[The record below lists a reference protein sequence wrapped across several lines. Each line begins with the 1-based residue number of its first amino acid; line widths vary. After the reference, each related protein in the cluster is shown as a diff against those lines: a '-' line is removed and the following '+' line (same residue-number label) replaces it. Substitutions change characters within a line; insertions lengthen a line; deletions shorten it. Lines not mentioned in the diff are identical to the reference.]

1 MPLLRPVK
9 QATDSISTRSN
20 TPINLKPTYFQMATV
35 KKAQPFKKALYFS
48 EAEFR
53 DRRNRALELMKREN
67 LDGFLMTK
75 QESLYYFTGYDTFG
89 YVFFQ
94 AMYFHNDGS
103 MRLITRIPDLR
114 QALYTSVLEQKDVLI
129 RSDEATSNPVS
140 LVPKVLK
147 DFGINSPS
155 KRIGYEPNSCTLTL
169 QIGKLL
175 EESVQGVCTLVDHSN
190 LFTAEL
196 RILKSE
202 NEMRKVR
209 KAAYL
214 ADFAL
219 VRALKLAKPG
229 AYEGDLWR
237 EVVGTVYEGGGDDP
251 ANENILVSGNKAVLT
266 RYSTGKDKIDRQ
278 LTLEYAA
285 AYKHYHVCLMRT
297 IPIGG
302 ITKLA
307 RQMHQVNVMQM
318 KAAMEALRPGR
329 PMGDVFEAYARVA
342 DENGFR
348 DQRFNSCGYSLGATF
363 APTWM
368 DYPMFVRGQSVI
380 IKPGM
385 VFFIHIIL
393 MDKATDT
400 ASSVGQTCEVKED
413 GCVSLSK
420 LPFCLTRKQTIA
432 AWKKLK
438 KEDYGFSAE
447 EVDDGENI
455 QDVDLSD
462 DEIDS
467 EDYDVEYDFSDYHPA
482 VAPGDPTQSA

>member
-1 MPLLRPVK
+1 MTPL
-9 QATDSISTRSN
+9 
-20 TPINLKPTYFQMATV
+20 

-48 EAEFR
+48 EQEFQ

-114 QALYTSVLEQKDVLI
+114 QALYTSVLEQRDILI
-129 RSDEATSNPVS
+129 RSDDAGSNPVS
-140 LVPKVLK
+140 LVPTVLK
-147 DFGINSPS
+147 EFGIDSAS
-155 KRIGYEPNSCTLTL
+155 KRIGYEPDSCSLTHRL
-169 QIGKLL
+169 GKAL
-175 EESVQGVCTLVDHSN
+175 EAAVQGLCTLVDHSD
-190 LFTAEL
+190 LFTREL
-196 RILKSE
+196 RIVKSE
-202 NEMRKVR
+202 AEMHKVR

-219 VRALKLAKPG
+219 VRTLKLAKPG

-237 EVVGTVYEGGGDDP
+237 EIVGTVYEGGGDDP

-266 RYSTGKDKIDRQ
+266 RYSTGKDKIERQ
-278 LTLEYAA
+278 LTAEHAA
-285 AYKHYHVCLMRT
+285 VYKHYHACLMRT

-302 ITKLA
+302 VTKLA
-307 RQMHQVNVMQM
+307 RRMHEVNVLQM
-318 KAAMEALRPGR
+318 KAAMEALKPGR
-329 PMGDVFEAYARVA
+329 KIGDVFEAYARVA

-363 APTWM
+363 SPTWM
-368 DYPMFVRGQSVI
+368 DFPMFVRGQNVVA
-380 IKPGM
+380 KAGM

-400 ASSVGQTCEVKED
+400 ASSIGQTVEVTEN
-413 GCVSLSK
+413 GCVPLSK
-420 LPFCLTRKQTIA
+420 LPFCLTRKQTLA
-432 AWKKLK
+432 AWKKIR
-438 KEDYGFSAE
+438 KEDYGFTSE
-447 EVDDGENI
+447 EEDHGENLQDVELSDGEVDA
-455 QDVDLSD
+455 
-462 DEIDS
+462 
-467 EDYDVEYDFSDYHPA
+467 EDFEVEYDFSDYTPA
-482 VAPGDPTQSA
+482 AALGDPTQKA

>member
-1 MPLLRPVK
+1 
-9 QATDSISTRSN
+9 
-20 TPINLKPTYFQMATV
+20 MALGEHQTKHKKLPMTV
-35 KKAQPFKKALYFS
+35 TKKAQPFKKALYFS
-48 EAEFR
+48 EEEFKQ
-53 DRRNRALELMKREN
+53 RRERALELMKREN

-75 QESLYYFTGYDTFG
+75 QESLYYLTGFDTFG

-114 QALYTSVLEQKDVLI
+114 QALYTSILEQKDVII
-129 RSDEATSNPVS
+129 RSDDAGSNPVS
-140 LVPKVLK
+140 MVPKVLK

-155 KRIGYEPNSCTLTL
+155 KRIGYEPDSCSLTHRL
-169 QIGKLL
+169 GRKL
-175 EESVQGVCTLVDHSN
+175 EEAVDGLCTLVDHSD
-190 LFTAEL
+190 LLTREL
-196 RILKSE
+196 RIVKSE
-202 NEMRKVR
+202 TEMKKVR

-214 ADFAL
+214 ADFSL

-237 EVVGTVYEGGGDDP
+237 EIVGTVYEGGGDDP

-278 LTLEYAA
+278 LTLEHAA
-285 AYKHYHVCLMRT
+285 VYKHYHACLMRT

-307 RQMHQVNVMQM
+307 RRMHEVNVLQM
-318 KAAMEALRPGR
+318 KACMEALKPGR
-329 PMGDVFEAYARVA
+329 EIGDVFEAYARVA

-363 APTWM
+363 SPTWM
-368 DYPMFVRGQSVI
+368 DFPMFVRGQNVVA
-380 IKPGM
+380 KKGM

-400 ASSVGQTCEVKED
+400 ASSVGQTVEVTED

-420 LPFCLTRKQTIA
+420 LPFCLTRRQTIA

-438 KEDYGFSAE
+438 KEDYGFSADE
-447 EVDDGENI
+447 EDEGENL
-455 QDVDLSD
+455 QDVEMSD
-462 DEIDS
+462 GDVDE
-467 EDYDVEYDFSDYHPA
+467 EDFDVEYDFSEYQPA
-482 VAPGDPTQSA
+482 AAIGDPTQASA

>member
-1 MPLLRPVK
+1 
-9 QATDSISTRSN
+9 
-20 TPINLKPTYFQMATV
+20 MATL
-35 KKAQPFKKALYFS
+35 KTPQPFKKALYFS
-48 EAEFR
+48 EAEFQE
-53 DRRNRALELMKREN
+53 RRNRALELMKREQ

-75 QESLYYFTGYDTFG
+75 QESLYYFTGFDTFG

-114 QALYTSVLEQKDVLI
+114 QALYTSVLEQKDVMI
-129 RSDEATSNPVS
+129 RSDDAGSNPVS
-140 LVPKVLK
+140 LVPQVLK
-147 DFGINSPS
+147 EFGINSPS
-155 KRIGYEPNSCTLTL
+155 KRIGYEPDSCSLTHRL
-169 QIGKLL
+169 GKLL
-175 EESVQGVCTLVDHSN
+175 EEAVAGVCTLVDHSD
-190 LFTAEL
+190 LFTREL
-196 RILKSE
+196 RIIKSE
-202 NEMRKVR
+202 NEMRKAR

-219 VRALKLAKPG
+219 VRTLKLAKPG

-237 EVVGTVYEGGGDDP
+237 EITGTVYEGGGDDP

-278 LTLEYAA
+278 LTLEHAA
-285 AYKHYHVCLMRT
+285 TYKHYHACLMRT

-302 ITKLA
+302 VTKLA
-307 RQMHQVNVMQM
+307 RRMHEVNVLQ
-318 KAAMEALRPGR
+318 MEACLEALKPGR
-329 PMGDVFEAYARVA
+329 EIGDVFEAYARVA

-368 DYPMFVRGQSVI
+368 DFPMFVRGQNVI
-380 IKPGM
+380 AKPGM

-400 ASSVGQTCEVKED
+400 ASSIGQTVEVTET
-413 GCVSLSK
+413 GCVPLSK

-432 AWKKLK
+432 AWKKLR
-438 KEDYGFSAE
+438 KEDYGFGPE
-447 EVDDGENI
+447 EEDEGENI
-455 QDVDLSD
+455 QDVELSD
-462 DEIDS
+462 GDVDE
-467 EDYDVEYDFSDYHPA
+467 EDYDVEYDFSEYQPA
-482 VAPGDPTQSA
+482 TALGDPTLRA

>member
-1 MPLLRPVK
+1 MTPL
-9 QATDSISTRSN
+9 
-20 TPINLKPTYFQMATV
+20 

-48 EAEFR
+48 EQEFQ

-114 QALYTSVLEQKDVLI
+114 QALYTSVLEQRDILI
-129 RSDEATSNPVS
+129 RSDDAGSNPVS
-140 LVPKVLK
+140 LVPTVLK
-147 DFGINSPS
+147 EFGIDSAS
-155 KRIGYEPNSCTLTL
+155 KRIGYEPDSCSLTHRL
-169 QIGKLL
+169 GKAL
-175 EESVQGVCTLVDHSN
+175 EAAVQGLCTLVDHSD
-190 LFTAEL
+190 LFTREL
-196 RILKSE
+196 RIVKSE
-202 NEMRKVR
+202 AEMRKVR

-219 VRALKLAKPG
+219 VRTLKLAKPG

-237 EVVGTVYEGGGDDP
+237 EIVGTVYEGGGDDP

-266 RYSTGKDKIDRQ
+266 RYSTGKDKIERQ
-278 LTLEYAA
+278 LTAEHAA
-285 AYKHYHVCLMRT
+285 VYKHYHACLMRT

-302 ITKLA
+302 VTKLA
-307 RQMHQVNVMQM
+307 RRMHEVNVLQM
-318 KAAMEALRPGR
+318 KAAMEALKLGR
-329 PMGDVFEAYARVA
+329 EIGDVFEAYARVA

-363 APTWM
+363 SPTWM
-368 DYPMFVRGQSVI
+368 DFPMFVRGQNVVA
-380 IKPGM
+380 KAGM

-400 ASSVGQTCEVKED
+400 ASSIGQTVEVTEN
-413 GCVSLSK
+413 GCVPLSK
-420 LPFCLTRKQTIA
+420 LPFCLTRKQTLA
-432 AWKKLK
+432 AWKKIR
-438 KEDYGFSAE
+438 KEDYGFTSE
-447 EVDDGENI
+447 EEDDGENL
-455 QDVDLSD
+455 QDVELSD
-462 DEIDS
+462 GEVDA
-467 EDYDVEYDFSDYHPA
+467 EDFEVEYDFSDYTPA
-482 VAPGDPTQSA
+482 AALGDPTQKA

>member
-1 MPLLRPVK
+1 MAPL
-9 QATDSISTRSN
+9 
-20 TPINLKPTYFQMATV
+20 

-48 EAEFR
+48 EAEFQE
-53 DRRNRALELMKREN
+53 RRNRALELMKREN

-114 QALYTSVLEQKDVLI
+114 QALYTSILDQKDIMI
-129 RSDEATSNPVS
+129 RSDDAGSNPVS
-140 LVPKVLK
+140 LVPQVLK
-147 DFGINSPS
+147 EFGINSPA
-155 KRIGYEPNSCTLTL
+155 KRIGYEPDSCSLTHRL
-169 QIGKLL
+169 GKLL
-175 EESVQGVCTLVDHSN
+175 EQAVEGICTLVDQSD
-190 LFTAEL
+190 LFTREL
-196 RILKSE
+196 RIIKSE

-219 VRALKLAKPG
+219 VRTLKLSKPG

-237 EVVGTVYEGGGDDP
+237 EITGTVYEGGGDDP

-278 LTLEYAA
+278 LTLEHAA
-285 AYKHYHVCLMRT
+285 TYKHYHACLMRT

-302 ITKLA
+302 VTKLA
-307 RQMHQVNVMQM
+307 RRMHEVNVLQM
-318 KAAMEALRPGR
+318 AACLEALKPGR
-329 PMGDVFEAYARVA
+329 EIGDVFEAYARVA
-342 DENGFR
+342 DENGFK

-368 DYPMFVRGQSVI
+368 DFPMFVRGQNVI
-380 IKPGM
+380 AKAGM

-400 ASSVGQTCEVKED
+400 ASSIGQTVEVTEN
-413 GCVSLSK
+413 GCVPLSK

-432 AWKKLK
+432 AWKKLR

-447 EVDDGENI
+447 EEDEGENI
-455 QDVDLSD
+455 QDVELSD
-462 DEIDS
+462 GDVDE
-467 EDYDVEYDFSDYHPA
+467 EDFEVEYDFTEYQSA
-482 VAPGDPTQSA
+482 ATMGDPTLSA